1 MHNAPSGCSQNSHG
15 LVVSVGALCMTEMTV
30 LPPDEYTMWLERAR
44 TGKNVKELDEFY
56 ALLIKRV
63 KRIDPI
69 TVAEMTDAEYKGGDG
84 VPRIVIP
91 FLHSWFVLELLPY
104 RVGAGHEI
112 VDTLPMKVLVL
123 QHLIAAAENQG
134 TAVRVMGEWIDCRS
148 LQHGTVMG
156 AHFSKTTDDLLKRY
170 FSLSRN
176 QRISRALQWGGK
188 PVDLGDEGF
197 LFKFFPRLPV
207 ALINWREDAEFASY
221 SKILYDISASN
232 YMPTHG
238 LAALTEFLIHRLAE
252 G

>member
-1 MHNAPSGCSQNSHG
+1 
-15 LVVSVGALCMTEMTV
+15 MTEMTV

-44 TGKNVKELDEFY
+44 TGKNVEELDKFY
-56 ALLIKRV
+56 SVLIQRV

-69 TVAEMTDAEYKGGDG
+69 TIAETTDGEYRGGDG
-84 VPRIVIP
+84 IPRVVIP

-104 RVGAGHEI
+104 RIQAGHEV
-112 VDTLPMKVLVL
+112 VDTLPMKVLAL

-148 LQHGTVMG
+148 LRHGAVMG
-156 AHFSKTTDDLLKRY
+156 AHFSKTTSALLNRY
-170 FSLSRN
+170 FSLARN

-207 ALINWREDAEFASY
+207 ALIHWHEDAEFAAY
-221 SKILYDISASN
+221 SKILYDVSASN

>member
-1 MHNAPSGCSQNSHG
+1 
-15 LVVSVGALCMTEMTV
+15 MTEKMMQ
-30 LPPDEYTMWLERAR
+30 PPDEYDMWLERAR
-44 TGKNVKELDEFY
+44 TGENVEELDKFY
-56 ALLIKRV
+56 SVLIQRV

-69 TVAEMTDAEYKGGDG
+69 TIAEMTDGEYSGGDG
-84 VPRIVIP
+84 IPRVVIP

-104 RVGAGHEI
+104 RIRAGHET
-112 VDTLPMKVLVL
+112 VDTLPMRVLAL

-148 LQHGTVMG
+148 LRHGAVMG
-156 AHFSKTTDDLLKRY
+156 AHFSKTTSELLNRY
-170 FSLSRN
+170 FSLARD
-176 QRISRALQWGGK
+176 QRVSRALQWGGK
-188 PVDLGDEGF
+188 PVDLGEEGF

-207 ALINWREDAEFASY
+207 ALIHWREDSEFAAY

-238 LAALTEFLIHRLAE
+238 LAVLTEFLIHRLAE